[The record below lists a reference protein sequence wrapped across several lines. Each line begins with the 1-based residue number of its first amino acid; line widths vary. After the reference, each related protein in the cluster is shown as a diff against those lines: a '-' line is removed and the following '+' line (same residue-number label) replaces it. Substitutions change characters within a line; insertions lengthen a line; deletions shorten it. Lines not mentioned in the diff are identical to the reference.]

1 MKLLLPQLVLIIAK
15 QPAKHINVSL
25 NLHTILLKF
34 KPGKIWDKNLGPK
47 VLPMCDQMDGV
58 DSCGT
63 SYAVRSGFLAR
74 SIQ

>member
-34 KPGKIWDKNLGPK
+34 KPGK
-47 VLPMCDQMDGV
+47 
-58 DSCGT
+58 T
-63 SYAVRSGFLAR
+63 
-74 SIQ
+74 